1 MKLETDIFQSFN
13 WRDLRIYWILQKKH
27 PNATS
32 IVEIMFFIV
41 NSKLSFIYIN
51 CEKVLAAQVCN
62 SYIQLWGA
70 RTFCWNLK

>member
-1 MKLETDIFQSFN
+1 MNPL
-13 WRDLRIYWILQKKH
+13 YWFLFEVFKKC

-32 IVEIMFFIV
+32 MVEIMFFIV

-62 SYIQLWGA
+62 SYIQLWGV
-70 RTFCWNLK
+70 RTFPLNLK